1 LINNKQTRQI
11 AKHWLS
17 IESIILNRI
26 NPYIMR
32 ILFALFYLFLA
43 GTLFAQNTVSG
54 TIQSG
59 GLTREYLLYIPAVY
73 NGNTAVPV
81 VFNLHGYTS
90 NNLAQAFYGDFRPI
104 ADTANFLVVHPNG
117 TLDGQ
122 GNRFW
127 NTFLGNSNVDDVGFI
142 SDLLD
147 TLQANYN
154 IDANR
159 VYSTGMSNG
168 GFMSY
173 SLACELNDRITA
185 IASVTG
191 SMIQSKLNA
200 CNPER
205 PVPVMQIH
213 GTADNTVPYN
223 GSAINTFVSIPA
235 LVNAWVDFNECNPT
249 PIITQVPNTNTAD
262 GCTAERQLF
271 TGGDQGSTVELYKIN
286 GGGHTWP
293 GALFNIGVT
302 NQDFSASQEIWRFF
316 SQYRLN
322 QLSSTQKPESVSEHW
337 SVFPNPMQDHL
348 ILQSDNQAW
357 VQRIQVFDALGK
369 LQYTLSPNTNE
380 QIRIETATWAVGVYT
395 VVIEQEGRVARVK
408 VVKG

>member
-1 LINNKQTRQI
+1 
-11 AKHWLS
+11 
-17 IESIILNRI
+17 
-26 NPYIMR
+26 MR
-32 ILFALFYLFLA
+32 ILFALFCLSLA
-43 GTLFAQNTVSG
+43 GTLFAQSTVSG

-59 GLTREYLLYIPAVY
+59 GLTREYQLYIPAVY

-142 SDLLD
+142 SNLLD

-191 SMIQSKLNA
+191 TMIQSKLNA

-223 GSAINTFVSIPA
+223 GSAINTFVGIPA
-235 LVNAWVDFNECNPT
+235 LVNAWVDFNQCNPT
-249 PIITQVPNTNTAD
+249 PIITQVPNTNMAD

-293 GALFNIGVT
+293 GASFNIGVT

-322 QLSSTQKPESVSEHW
+322 QLSETNTPESLDANW
-337 SVFPNPMQDHL
+337 SAFPNPAQDYL
-348 ILQSDNQAW
+348 MLQSKDMRP
-357 VQRIQVFDALGK
+357 VQRIQVFDALGRLK
-369 LQYTLSPNTNE
+369 QTISSSSGG

-395 VVIEQEGRVARVK
+395 VVIEQEGSLGRLK
-408 VVKG
+408 VVKTGR